1 MREGAETEAAVEA
14 GVVTV
19 AVVSRGPGG
28 TLPRAATLTR
38 RRSVTEPR
46 RRSLLTRARGKVI
59 RWLRRSFV
67 ATQQDSHGVEAGSD
81 LDEEMEKVF
90 SMGDSEKFDLA
101 RISGSAPT
109 PMPAP
114 NFVAATSSG
123 AADEVPS
130 DGDSS
135 PPAAPLGS
143 TPESRQFGEE
153 DYKLHRK
160 KSYPHMHMPLK
171 PLYSRS
177 MRHRLTSP
185 RLSDAGSMDSG
196 GASTSG
202 TPKPESSTKP
212 LFSSFSQPS
221 FATTSSSLRKTSLAD
236 STIGEQVEETELDNK
251 TLGEGKNDG
260 EEDPVSTSAAV
271 TSPSPPFSSPPLS
284 SPQLSLSPP
293 SSRVVSGVPLPEDAM
308 QRVPDLMSTE
318 VPETKHK
325 SEPTAQSPL
334 LSSAGE
340 SIPTICLSPSPPP
353 PKGDWNENARK
364 HRGAPA
370 VYGRSL
376 SESPVF
382 GTSPPDFA
390 RRVQFVI
397 GETPAEGAEGDSGE
411 NSSIISPAERVRGGS
426 EKVAGAVPIEGE
438 ARKPRR
444 KHSRHHHHGHYNR
457 FRKYSLQ
464 EDPQWRMFRG
474 SNASGVSIGGLPAE
488 PARIGPPL
496 PPELQDDEAEDE
508 ATTLQQLDLDD
519 LASHRFDDA
528 RGLRRHKIQSKSS
541 TASFIHIGRKDGVQP
556 IQSIP
561 LASTSKK
568 YDHSPHEVFVQLDEL
583 LGVGEEREWKE
594 TARWIK
600 YEENVEEGSDRWGR
614 PHVASLSF
622 HSLLNLRRCLET
634 GIILL
639 DLEEKDLPG
648 VAYRVVEQM
657 VVEEQIHGDDKA
669 TVMRALLLRHRHVN
683 EHDKFHFGMRRTF
696 SSYASL
702 QSFFYVEEDVA
713 QERSGTLTEDN
724 LPCCH
729 NLTDDKGKPKI
740 VPSISSFEGLINNKS
755 SSIQTGPKPGENNHT
770 AVDMKEELT
779 YTSSTEDLKKREKE
793 RILRRIPIGA
803 EATTVLV
810 GSVEFLEQPT
820 IAFVRLAQGILL
832 PTITEVPIPV
842 RFMFILLGPKESD
855 LDYHEIGRSIST
867 LMSNSH
873 FHNIAYKATE
883 KKELLSAINEF
894 LDDSIVLPPGNW
906 ERKALLPFDELKAKS
921 EAIRRRKTSKV
932 LQQDET
938 QQALLPG
945 DEKRPPHIDPLKRTR
960 KPFGGLI
967 NDVKRRFPHYIS
979 DFIDGLNFPCFAA
992 AIFIYFAA
1000 LSGAI
1005 TFGGLLGDKTEN
1017 WIGISETLVATS
1029 LAGVLFSFLSGQPLV
1044 IVGATGPLLLYDE
1057 SLYSFCSMNGVDFL
1071 AMRVWIGVWLT
1082 VIALIVVVVEGSV
1095 LVKMFTRFTQ
1105 DIFATLISL
1114 LFIYESLLKL
1124 YQVFHKHPLVA
1135 SYCHFSPGLTGNE
1148 TNNSTNITNT
1158 WENVGYLPSNTN
1170 VVQLEGYGSNLS
1182 LHVENGSIIVE
1193 DEGGYLHLENQPNT
1207 ALLCTILAL
1216 GTFFIAYYLR
1226 QFRNSNFLGRN
1237 ARRAL
1242 GDFGVP
1248 IAIITMVSLDYVIPD
1263 TYTEK
1268 LMVPEGL
1275 SPSRPGS
1282 RGWVVSPTTVEIW
1295 VAFAAVV
1302 PALLIY
1308 ILLFMETHICE
1319 LIIDNKDRKLR
1330 KGSGFHLDIVLICLI
1345 NTGCGILGAPWM
1357 CAATVRSVAHVSAVT
1372 VMSRTH
1378 APGDKPH
1385 IIEVKEQRL
1394 SALVVSV
1401 LVGVSVLMAPLL
1413 RLVPIAVLF
1422 GVFLYMGISST
1433 NGIQFIDRLHLFF
1446 MPVKHH
1452 PRVPYVRR
1460 VQTMKM
1466 HLFTF
1471 IQLMCLVVLWTVKS
1485 TQAALAFPFFLILM
1499 VPLRIHLKH
1508 CFSPSELHALD
1519 SSDAALENED
1529 EEPDFY
1535 TQARLPG

>member
-19 AVVSRGPGG
+19 AVVSRGPAGA
-28 TLPRAATLTR
+28 LPRTATLTPR
-38 RRSVTEPR
+38 SRRSSSGHEPR

-90 SMGDSEKFDLA
+90 SMGDPEKFDLA

-114 NFVAATSSG
+114 NFSAASASG
-123 AADEVPS
+123 ARDDLPS
-130 DGDSS
+130 EAESS
-135 PPAAPLGS
+135 PPTAPLGS

-171 PLYSRS
+171 SLHSRS

-185 RLSDAGSMDSG
+185 RLSDAGSSMDSG

-221 FATTSSSLRKTSLAD
+221 FASTSATMRKTSLAD
-236 STIGEQVEETELDNK
+236 SAIGEQVEETELDNK
-251 TLGEGKNDG
+251 TLSEGKNDM
-260 EEDPVSTSAAV
+260 EEEPASTSAAV

-293 SSRVVSGVPLPEDAM
+293 SSRVVSGVSQAEDPT
-308 QRVPDLMSTE
+308 QRVPDIMSAE
-318 VPETKHK
+318 VPDIKEKPE
-325 SEPTAQSPL
+325 SLAQSPQ

-353 PKGDWNENARK
+353 PKGDWTESARR

-397 GETPAEGAEGDSGE
+397 GETPAEGAEGDSAE
-411 NSSIISPAERVRGGS
+411 NSSSIVSPAERVRGGS
-426 EKVAGAVPIEGE
+426 EKVAGSLPSEGE
-438 ARKPRR
+438 VRKPRK

-464 EDPQWRMFRG
+464 EDPQWRMHRG
-474 SNASGVSIGGLPAE
+474 STASGVSLGGLPVE
-488 PARIGPPL
+488 PARVGPPL
-496 PPELQDDEAEDE
+496 PPELKDTEDE

-541 TASFIHIGRKDGVQP
+541 TASFIHIGRKDGIQP

-561 LASTSKK
+561 LASASKK

-657 VVEEQIHGDDKA
+657 VVEEQIHSDDKA

-683 EHDKFHFGMRRTF
+683 EHEKFHFGMRRTF

-702 QSFFYVEEDVA
+702 Q
-713 QERSGTLTEDN
+713 N
-724 LPCCH
+724 LA
-729 NLTDDKGKPKI
+729 DDKGKPRI
-740 VPSISSFEGLINNKS
+740 VPSISSFEGLINSKS
-755 SSIQTGPKPGENNHT
+755 SNNQTAVKQGENNHT

-779 YTSSTEDLKKREKE
+779 YTSSAEDLKKKEKE

-867 LMSNSH
+867 LMSNAH
-873 FHNIAYKATE
+873 FHNIAYKANE

-932 LQQDET
+932 LQKDET

-945 DEKRPPHIDPLKRTR
+945 DEKRPPRIDPLKRTR
-960 KPFGGLI
+960 RPFGGLI
-967 NDVKRRFPHYIS
+967 NDIKRRFPHYIS

-1044 IVGATGPLLLYDE
+1044 IIGATGPLLLYDE
-1057 SLYSFCSMNGVDFL
+1057 SLYSFCSMNQVDFL

-1082 VIALIVVVVEGSV
+1082 VIALIVVAVEGSV

-1124 YQVFHKHPLVA
+1124 YQVFCKHPLVA
-1135 SYCHFSPGLTGNE
+1135 TYCDLSGVLVSNG
-1148 TNNSTNITNT
+1148 TNNSTNITNP
-1158 WENVGYLPSNTN
+1158 WENVGLLSNN
-1170 VVQLEGYGSNLS
+1170 SDVMLVEGLNSS
-1182 LHVENGSIIVE
+1182 LNEVNGSKVDVE
-1193 DEGGYLHLENQPNT
+1193 EGGFVHLENQPNT

-1226 QFRNSNFLGRN
+1226 QFRNSKFLGRN

-1248 IAIITMVSLDYVIPD
+1248 IAIITMVTLDYLIPD

-1282 RGWVVSPTTVEIW
+1282 RGWIVSPTIEIW

-1330 KGSGFHLDIVLICLI
+1330 KGSGFHLDIVLVCLI

-1519 SSDAALENED
+1519 SSDAALETED
-1529 EEPDFY
+1529 DEPDFY